1 MDPLA
6 HEQLLS
12 KARVSA
18 NALVVDMLTL
28 FSQLFSVPFWELN
41 GEVVAAACDFA
52 VKLVRACARLLVSG
66 S

>member
-18 NALVVDMLTL
+18 HVLVVGMLTRR
-28 FSQLFSVPFWELN
+28 SQLFSVPFWELN

-52 VKLVRACARLLVSG
+52 VKLVRTRARSSASG